1 MSTDS
6 GNEDSGESNQQSEK
20 TPKGKGF
27 LGILVFLIAVGGVVL
42 IVMSGQDPSIPQ
54 LESWGGDQNPL
65 VGIPNAVIGGLGFL
79 ESLMYL
85 VAGGILLVIAL
96 VVYIILRKS
105 PRPLRTVALISA
117 FVFVVFC
124 GVAINSTIS
133 DNKRDEERARR
144 TAEKVENQKR
154 FSGRYETFEDQL
166 LKYHEPH
173 PPGPFNEYYKR
184 GNKGVEGN
192 YDLNG
197 KMDGQWTR
205 WQSGGEL
212 QWTGTLVDGL
222 FEGTLSTYE
231 WVPWLSKGTKK
242 ERDDVYRLGAIQQTT
257 TYDFHGKK
265 ESEVDYRIGIKR
277 HATGYWNTGDER
289 KKQEVT
295 YTDQGMVGPETRWY
309 RNGQTAYQSIFVDG
323 EKVSETCWYDSGEI
337 KSQTT
342 YDLDGEIENK
352 KKLHLSGVELKSY
365 GREFE
370 CPFNSVDYP
379 LLEDIH
385 RLEIL
390 SGVATG
396 TTLSTPGK

>member
-1 MSTDS
+1 
-6 GNEDSGESNQQSEK
+6 
-20 TPKGKGF
+20 
-27 LGILVFLIAVGGVVL
+27 
-42 IVMSGQDPSIPQ
+42 
-54 LESWGGDQNPL
+54 
-65 VGIPNAVIGGLGFL
+65 
-79 ESLMYL
+79 
-85 VAGGILLVIAL
+85 LVIAL

-144 TAEKVENQKR
+144 VENQKR

-173 PPGPFNEYYKR
+173 PPGPFNEYYKS

-242 ERDDVYRLGAIQQTT
+242 ERDDVYRLGIIQQTT
-257 TYDFHGKK
+257 TYDYRGEK
-265 ESEVDYRIGIKR
+265 ESEVY
-277 HATGYWNTGDER
+277 
-289 KKQEVT
+289 
-295 YTDQGMVGPETRWY
+295 
-309 RNGQTAYQSIFVDG
+309 FVDG
-323 EKVSETCWYDSGEI
+323 E
-337 KSQTT
+337 
-342 YDLDGEIENK
+342 
-352 KKLHLSGVELKSY
+352 
-365 GREFE
+365 
-370 CPFNSVDYP
+370 
-379 LLEDIH
+379 
-385 RLEIL
+385 
-390 SGVATG
+390 
-396 TTLSTPGK
+396 